1 MRVIQ
6 DVTPTKAT
14 ELKRL
19 RVCAYARVSSG
30 KDAMLHSL
38 SAQVSYYQKFI
49 ASHIDWTFCGIY
61 ADEAFTGTKEVR
73 PQFQKMLEECRKGNI
88 DLVVTKSISRF
99 ARNTITLLQTVR
111 ELKAM
116 GVDVYFEEQ
125 NIHTLSADGEL
136 MLSILASYAQE
147 ESLSASENQKWRI
160 RKSFE
165 AGQITAAFPKLYGY
179 RVVKGK
185 ITIDEEQAPLIRE
198 IFSQY
203 ANGASLA
210 EIAHWLTANNVPCI
224 VRGEWSS
231 KKVKLILSNEKYS
244 GNALLQKT
252 FRNNHLD
259 KRKIVNRGHL
269 PQFYVEDTHP
279 AIVDMV
285 TYQIVKERLQEA
297 SDYFTPTTPQSE
309 SPFSKKMF
317 CGYCGGYVKRA
328 KNNARTVWNCHL
340 YLEGGNTGCKDAK
353 QIRNDYLEQCC
364 CEVFGWESFDSEF
377 IRKNVVKIKVF
388 AYKLLFEM
396 VDGRTIEKEWKY
408 KSRSASWTPEMR
420 ERARQ
425 KAMIQHHGG

>member
-1 MRVIQ
+1 MRVIK
-6 DVTPTKAT
+6 DVTPQMAT

-49 ASHIDWTFCGIY
+49 ASHIDWVFCGIY

-73 PQFQKMLEECRKGNI
+73 PQFQKMLEECRSGNI

-111 ELKAM
+111 ELKAL

-165 AGQITAAFPKLYGY
+165 AGKITAAFPKLFGY

-185 ITIDEEQAPLIRE
+185 ITIDEETAPIVRE
-198 IFSQY
+198 IFLQF

-210 EIAHWLTANNVPCI
+210 DIAHWLTDNGVPCI
-224 VRGEWSS
+224 VKGAWSS

-252 FRNNHLD
+252 FRNNHLE

-269 PQFYVEDTHP
+269 PQYFVEDTHP

-309 SPFSKKMF
+309 SPFSKKMV
-317 CGYCGGYVKRA
+317 CGYCGEYVKRA
-328 KNNARTVWNCHL
+328 KNNARTVWNCHR
-340 YLEGGNTGCKDAK
+340 YLEEGKAGCKGAK
-353 QIRNDYLEQCC
+353 QIRNDMLEELC
-364 CEVFGWESFDSEF
+364 CEVFGWESLDEEF
-377 IRKNVVKIKVF
+377 IRKNVVKIIVF
-388 AYKLLFEM
+388 AHKLTFEM
-396 VDGRTIEKEWKY
+396 ADGTSIEKEWQN

-425 KAMIQHHGG
+425 RALIQHGG

>member
-1 MRVIQ
+1 MRVIK
-6 DVTPTKAT
+6 DVTPQMAT

-49 ASHIDWTFCGIY
+49 ASHIDWVFCGIY

-73 PQFQKMLEECRKGNI
+73 PQFQKMLEECRSGNI
-88 DLVVTKSISRF
+88 DLVVTKSVSRF

-111 ELKAM
+111 ELKAL

-165 AGQITAAFPKLYGY
+165 AGQIIAAFPKLFGY

-185 ITIDEEQAPLIRE
+185 ITIDEETAPIVRE
-198 IFSQY
+198 IFSQF

-210 EIAHWLTANNVPCI
+210 DIAHWLTDNGVPCI
-224 VRGEWSS
+224 VKGAWSS

-252 FRNNHLD
+252 FRNNHLE

-269 PQFYVEDTHP
+269 PQYFVEDTHP

-309 SPFSKKMF
+309 SPFSKKMV
-317 CGYCGGYVKRA
+317 CGYCGEYVKRA
-328 KNNARTVWNCHL
+328 KNNARTVWNCHR
-340 YLEGGNTGCKDAK
+340 YLEEGKAGCKGAK
-353 QIRNDYLEQCC
+353 QIRNDMLEELC
-364 CEVFGWESFDSEF
+364 CEVFGWESLDEEF
-377 IRKNVVKIKVF
+377 IRKNVVKIIVF
-388 AYKLLFEM
+388 AHKLTFEM
-396 VDGRTIEKEWKY
+396 ADGTSIEKEWQN

-425 KAMIQHHGG
+425 KALIQHGG

>member
-49 ASHIDWTFCGIY
+49 ASHIDWQFCGIY

-73 PQFQKMLEECRKGNI
+73 PQFQALLEECRKGNV

-111 ELKAM
+111 ELKNL

-125 NIHTLSADGEL
+125 NINTLSADGEL
-136 MLSILASYAQE
+136 MLTILASYAQE

-165 AGQITAAFPKLYGY
+165 SGEIVAAFMKLYGY

-185 ITIDEEQAPLIRE
+185 ITINEDEAPLVRE
-198 IFSQY
+198 IFAQF
-203 ANGASLA
+203 AGGASLA
-210 EIAHWLTANNVPCI
+210 DIAHWLNENKVPCI
-224 VRGEWSS
+224 VKGAWSS
-231 KKVKLILSNEKYS
+231 RKVRLILANEKYS

-252 FRNNHLD
+252 YRNNHLEKL
-259 KRKIVNRGHL
+259 KRVNRGEL
-269 PQFYVEDTHP
+269 PKFYVEDTHP
-279 AIVDMV
+279 AIVDMI
-285 TYQIVKERLQEA
+285 TYQIVKERLQGA
-297 SDYFTPTTPQSE
+297 TDYFTSTTPQSD
-309 SPFSKKMF
+309 SPFSKKMV
-317 CGYCGGYVKRA
+317 CGYCGEYVKRA
-328 KNNARTVWNCHL
+328 KNNARTIWNCHR
-340 YLEGGNTGCKDAK
+340 YLEDGKAGCKDAK
-353 QIRNDYLEQCC
+353 QIRNDILEQCC
-364 CEVFGWESFDSEF
+364 CEVFGWTTLDAEF
-377 IRKNVVKIKVF
+377 IRKNVVQIKVF
-388 AYKLLFEM
+388 DRKLIFEM
-396 VDGRTIEKEWKY
+396 VGGQTIEKVWQY

-425 KAMIQHHGG
+425 KAIIQHGG

>member
-1 MRVIQ
+1 MRVIK
-6 DVTPTKAT
+6 DVTPQMAT

-49 ASHIDWTFCGIY
+49 ASHIDWVFCGIY

-73 PQFQKMLEECRKGNI
+73 PQFQKMIEECRSGNI

-111 ELKAM
+111 ELKAL

-165 AGQITAAFPKLYGY
+165 AGKITAAFPKLFGY

-185 ITIDEEQAPLIRE
+185 ITIDEETAPIVRE
-198 IFSQY
+198 IFLQF

-210 EIAHWLTANNVPCI
+210 DIAHWLTDNGVPCI
-224 VRGEWSS
+224 VKGAWSS

-252 FRNNHLD
+252 FRNNHLE

-269 PQFYVEDTHP
+269 PQYFVEDTHP

-309 SPFSKKMF
+309 SPFSKKMV
-317 CGYCGGYVKRA
+317 CGYCGEYVKRA
-328 KNNARTVWNCHL
+328 KNNARTVWNCHR
-340 YLEGGNTGCKDAK
+340 YLEEGKAGCKGAK
-353 QIRNDYLEQCC
+353 QIRNDMLEELC
-364 CEVFGWESFDSEF
+364 CEVFGWESLDEEF
-377 IRKNVVKIKVF
+377 IRKNVVKIIVF
-388 AYKLLFEM
+388 AHKLTFEM
-396 VDGRTIEKEWKY
+396 ADGTSIEKEWQN

-425 KAMIQHHGG
+425 RALIQHGG

>member
-1 MRVIQ
+1 MRVIK
-6 DVTPTKAT
+6 DVTPQMAT

-49 ASHIDWTFCGIY
+49 ASHIDWVFCGIY

-73 PQFQKMLEECRKGNI
+73 PQFQKMLEECRSGNI

-111 ELKAM
+111 ELKAL

-160 RKSFE
+160 RNSFE
-165 AGQITAAFPKLYGY
+165 AGQIIAAFPKLFGY

-185 ITIDEEQAPLIRE
+185 ITIDEETAPIVRE
-198 IFSQY
+198 IFSQF

-210 EIAHWLTANNVPCI
+210 DIAHWLTDNGVPCI
-224 VRGEWSS
+224 VKGAWSS

-252 FRNNHLD
+252 FRNNHLE

-269 PQFYVEDTHP
+269 PQYFVEDTHP

-309 SPFSKKMF
+309 SPFSKKMV
-317 CGYCGGYVKRA
+317 CGYCGEYVKRA
-328 KNNARTVWNCHL
+328 KNNARTVWNCHR
-340 YLEGGNTGCKDAK
+340 YLEEGKAGCKGAK
-353 QIRNDYLEQCC
+353 QIRNDMLEELC
-364 CEVFGWESFDSEF
+364 CEVFGWESLDEEF
-377 IRKNVVKIKVF
+377 IRKNVVKIIVF
-388 AYKLLFEM
+388 AHKLTFEM
-396 VDGRTIEKEWKY
+396 ADGTSIEKEWQN

-425 KAMIQHHGG
+425 RALIQHGG

>member
-1 MRVIQ
+1 MRIIK
-6 DVTPTKAT
+6 DVTPQMAT

-49 ASHIDWTFCGIY
+49 ASHIDWVFCGIY

-73 PQFQKMLEECRKGNI
+73 PQFQKMLEECRSGNI

-111 ELKAM
+111 ELKAL

-147 ESLSASENQKWRI
+147 EILSASENQKWRI

-165 AGQITAAFPKLYGY
+165 AGQIVAAFPKLFGY

-185 ITIDEEQAPLIRE
+185 ITIDEETAPIVRE
-198 IFSQY
+198 IFSQF

-210 EIAHWLTANNVPCI
+210 EIAHWLTNNGVPCI
-224 VRGEWSS
+224 VKGAWSS

-252 FRNNHLD
+252 FRNNHLE

-269 PQFYVEDTHP
+269 PQYFVEDTHP

-309 SPFSKKMF
+309 SPFSKKMV
-317 CGYCGGYVKRA
+317 CGYCGEYVKRA
-328 KNNARTVWNCHL
+328 KNNARTVWNCHR
-340 YLEGGNTGCKDAK
+340 YLEEGKAGCKGAK
-353 QIRNDYLEQCC
+353 QIRNDMLEELC
-364 CEVFGWESFDSEF
+364 CEVFGWESLDEEF
-377 IRKNVVKIKVF
+377 IRKNVVKIIVF
-388 AYKLLFEM
+388 AHKLTFEM
-396 VDGRTIEKEWKY
+396 ADGTSIEKEWQN

-425 KAMIQHHGG
+425 RALIQHGG

>member
-1 MRVIQ
+1 MRVIK
-6 DVTPTKAT
+6 DVTPQMAT

-49 ASHIDWTFCGIY
+49 ASHIDWVFYGIY

-73 PQFQKMLEECRKGNI
+73 PQFQKMLEECRNGNI

-116 GVDVYFEEQ
+116 GVDVFFEEQ

-165 AGQITAAFPKLYGY
+165 AGKITAAFPKLFGY

-185 ITIDEEQAPLIRE
+185 ITIDEETAPIVRE
-198 IFSQY
+198 IFSQF
-203 ANGASLA
+203 ASGASLA
-210 EIAHWLTANNVPCI
+210 EIAHWLTDNGVPCI
-224 VRGEWSS
+224 VKGAWSS

-252 FRNNHLD
+252 FRNNHLE

-269 PQFYVEDTHP
+269 PQYFVEDTHP

-309 SPFSKKMF
+309 SPFSKKMV
-317 CGYCGGYVKRA
+317 CGYCGEYVKRA
-328 KNNARTVWNCHL
+328 KNNARTVWNCHR
-340 YLEGGNTGCKDAK
+340 YLEEGKAGCEGAK
-353 QIRNDYLEQCC
+353 QIRNDMLEELC
-364 CEVFGWESFDSEF
+364 CEVFGGESLDEEF
-377 IRKNVVKIKVF
+377 IRKNVVKIIVF
-388 AYKLLFEM
+388 AHKLTFEM
-396 VDGRTIEKEWKY
+396 ADGTSIEKEWQN

-425 KAMIQHHGG
+425 RALIQHGG

>member
-49 ASHIDWTFCGIY
+49 ASHIDWVFCGIY

-73 PQFQKMLEECRKGNI
+73 PQFQKMLEECRSGNI

-111 ELKAM
+111 ELKAL

-165 AGQITAAFPKLYGY
+165 AGQITAAFPKLFGY

-185 ITIDEEQAPLIRE
+185 ITIDEETAPIVRE
-198 IFSQY
+198 IFSQF

-210 EIAHWLTANNVPCI
+210 EIAHWLTDNGVPCI
-224 VRGEWSS
+224 VKGAWSS

-252 FRNNHLD
+252 FRNNHLE
-259 KRKIVNRGHL
+259 KRKVVNRGHL
-269 PQFYVEDTHP
+269 PQFYVEGTHP

-309 SPFSKKMF
+309 SPFSKKMV
-317 CGYCGGYVKRA
+317 CGYCGEYVKRA
-328 KNNARTVWNCHL
+328 KNNARTVWNCHR
-340 YLEGGNTGCKDAK
+340 YLEDGKAGCDSAK
-353 QIRNDYLEQCC
+353 QIRNDMLEDLC
-364 CEVFGWESFDSEF
+364 CEVFGWESLDEEF
-377 IRKNVVKIKVF
+377 IRKKVVKIKVF
-388 AYKLLFEM
+388 AHKLIFEM
-396 VDGRTIEKEWKY
+396 ADGTSIEKEWKN

-425 KAMIQHHGG
+425 RAIIQHGG

>member
-6 DVTPTKAT
+6 DVTPIRVN
-14 ELKRL
+14 ELKKL

-49 ASHIDWTFCGIY
+49 ASHIDWVFCGIY

-73 PQFQKMLEECRKGNI
+73 PQFQKMLEECRSGNI

-111 ELKAM
+111 ELKAL

-165 AGQITAAFPKLYGY
+165 AGQIIAAFPKLFGY

-185 ITIDEEQAPLIRE
+185 ITIDEETAPIVRE
-198 IFSQY
+198 IFSQF

-210 EIAHWLTANNVPCI
+210 DIAHRLTDNGVPCI
-224 VRGEWSS
+224 VKGAWSS

-252 FRNNHLD
+252 FRNNHLE

-269 PQFYVEDTHP
+269 PQYFVEDTHP

-309 SPFSKKMF
+309 SPFSKKMV
-317 CGYCGGYVKRA
+317 CGHCGEYVKRA
-328 KNNARTVWNCHL
+328 KNNARTVWNCHR
-340 YLEGGNTGCKDAK
+340 YLEEGKAGCKGAK
-353 QIRNDYLEQCC
+353 QIRNDMLEELC
-364 CEVFGWESFDSEF
+364 CEVFGWESLDEEF
-377 IRKNVVKIKVF
+377 IRKNVVKIIVF
-388 AYKLLFEM
+388 AHKLTFEM
-396 VDGRTIEKEWKY
+396 ADGTSIEKEWLN

-425 KAMIQHHGG
+425 RALIQHGG

>member
-6 DVTPTKAT
+6 DVTPKRAT

-49 ASHIDWTFCGIY
+49 ASHIDWVFCGIY

-73 PQFQKMLEECRKGNI
+73 PQFQKMLEECRSGNI

-111 ELKAM
+111 ELKAL

-165 AGQITAAFPKLYGY
+165 AGQIVAAFPKLFGY

-185 ITIDEEQAPLIRE
+185 ITIDEETAPIVRE
-198 IFSQY
+198 IFSQF

-210 EIAHWLTANNVPCI
+210 EIAHWLTNNGVPCI
-224 VRGEWSS
+224 VKGAWSS

-252 FRNNHLD
+252 FRNNHLE

-269 PQFYVEDTHP
+269 PQYFVEDTHP
-279 AIVDMV
+279 AIVEMV

-309 SPFSKKMF
+309 SPFSKKMV
-317 CGYCGGYVKRA
+317 CGYCGEYVKRA
-328 KNNARTVWNCHL
+328 KNNARTVWNCHR
-340 YLEGGNTGCKDAK
+340 YLEEGKAGCKGAK
-353 QIRNDYLEQCC
+353 QIRNDMLEELC
-364 CEVFGWESFDSEF
+364 CEVFGWESLDEEF
-377 IRKNVVKIKVF
+377 ICKNVVKIIVF
-388 AYKLLFEM
+388 AHKLTFEM
-396 VDGRTIEKEWKY
+396 ADGTSMEKEWQN

-425 KAMIQHHGG
+425 RALIQHGG

>member
-49 ASHIDWTFCGIY
+49 TSHIDWVFCGVY

-73 PQFQKMLEECRKGNI
+73 PQFQALLEECRKGNV

-99 ARNTITLLQTVR
+99 ARNTVTLLQTVR
-111 ELKAM
+111 ELKDM

-125 NIHTLSADGEL
+125 NIHSLSADGEL
-136 MLSILASYAQE
+136 MLTILASYAQE
-147 ESLSASENQKWRI
+147 ESFSASENQKWRI

-165 AGQITAAFPKLYGY
+165 SGEVVAAFMKLYGY

-185 ITIDEEQAPLIRE
+185 ITINEEEAPLVRE
-198 IFSQY
+198 VFSQY

-210 EIAHWLTANNVPCI
+210 EIAHWLKANKVPCI
-224 VRGEWSS
+224 VQGEWSS
-231 KKVKLILSNEKYS
+231 RKVRLILANEKYS

-252 FRNNHLD
+252 YRNNHIEKL
-259 KRKIVNRGHL
+259 KRVNRGEL

-279 AIVDMV
+279 AIVDMI

-297 SDYFTPTTPQSE
+297 SDYFTSPSAPSD
-309 SPFSKKMF
+309 SPFSKKMV
-317 CGYCGGYVKRA
+317 CGYCGEYIKRA
-328 KNNARTVWNCHL
+328 KNNARTIWHCHR
-340 YLEGGNTGCKDAK
+340 YLEDGKAGCKYAK
-353 QIRNDYLEQCC
+353 QIRNDMLEEFC
-364 CEVFGWESFDSEF
+364 CEVFGWESFNADF

-388 AYKLLFEM
+388 DRKLLFEM
-396 VDGRTIEKEWKY
+396 VDGRTIEKVWKH

-425 KAMIQHHGG
+425 KALIQHGG

>member
-6 DVTPTKAT
+6 EVTPIRAT

-49 ASHIDWTFCGIY
+49 ASHIDWVFCGIY

-73 PQFQKMLEECRKGNI
+73 PQFQKMLEECRSGNI

-111 ELKAM
+111 ELKAL

-165 AGQITAAFPKLYGY
+165 AGQIIAAFPKLFGY

-185 ITIDEEQAPLIRE
+185 ITIDEETAPIVRE
-198 IFSQY
+198 IFSQF

-210 EIAHWLTANNVPCI
+210 DIAHRLTDNGVPCI
-224 VRGEWSS
+224 VKGAWSS

-252 FRNNHLD
+252 FRNNHLE

-269 PQFYVEDTHP
+269 PQYFVEDTHP

-309 SPFSKKMF
+309 SPFSKKMV
-317 CGYCGGYVKRA
+317 CGHCGEYVKRA
-328 KNNARTVWNCHL
+328 KNNARTVWNCHR
-340 YLEGGNTGCKDAK
+340 YLEEGKAGCKGAK
-353 QIRNDYLEQCC
+353 QIRNDMLEELC
-364 CEVFGWESFDSEF
+364 CEVFGWESLDEEF
-377 IRKNVVKIKVF
+377 IRKNVVKIIVF
-388 AYKLLFEM
+388 AHKLTFEM
-396 VDGRTIEKEWKY
+396 ADGTSIEKEWLN

-425 KAMIQHHGG
+425 RALIQHGG

>member
-1 MRVIQ
+1 MRVIK

-38 SAQVSYYQKFI
+38 SAQVSYYQKII

-73 PQFQKMLEECRKGNI
+73 PQFQKMLKECRNGNI

-165 AGQITAAFPKLYGY
+165 AGKITAAFPKLFGY
-179 RVVKGK
+179 RVVKGV
-185 ITIDEEQAPLIRE
+185 ITIDEETAPIVRE
-198 IFSQY
+198 IFSQF
-203 ANGASLA
+203 ADGASLA
-210 EIAHWLTANNVPCI
+210 EIAHWLNDNNVPCI
-224 VRGEWSS
+224 IKGTWSS

-252 FRNNHLD
+252 FRNNHLE

-297 SDYFTPTTPQSE
+297 SDYFTPTTPQSD
-309 SPFSKKMF
+309 SPFSKKMV
-317 CGYCGGYVKRA
+317 CGYCGAYVKRA
-328 KNNARTVWNCHL
+328 KNNARTVWNCHR
-340 YLEGGNTGCKDAK
+340 YLEDGKAGCEGAK
-353 QIRNDYLEQCC
+353 QIRNDMLEELC
-364 CEVFGWESFDSEF
+364 CEVFGWESLDEEF
-377 IRKNVVKIKVF
+377 IRKNIVKIKVF
-388 AYKLLFEM
+388 AHKLLFEM
-396 VDGRTIEKEWKY
+396 VDGTSIEKEWQY

-425 KAMIQHHGG
+425 RALIQHGG

>member
-1 MRVIQ
+1 MRVIK
-6 DVTPTKAT
+6 DVTPQMAT

-49 ASHIDWTFCGIY
+49 ASHIDWVFCGIY

-73 PQFQKMLEECRKGNI
+73 PQFQKMIEECRSGNI

-116 GVDVYFEEQ
+116 GVDVFFEEQ

-165 AGQITAAFPKLYGY
+165 AGKITAAFPKLFGY

-185 ITIDEEQAPLIRE
+185 ITIDEETAPIVRE
-198 IFSQY
+198 IFSQF

-210 EIAHWLTANNVPCI
+210 DIAHWLTDNGVPCI
-224 VRGEWSS
+224 VKGAWSS

-252 FRNNHLD
+252 FRNNHLE

-269 PQFYVEDTHP
+269 PQYFVEDTHP

-309 SPFSKKMF
+309 SPFSKKMV
-317 CGYCGGYVKRA
+317 CGYCGEYVKRA
-328 KNNARTVWNCHL
+328 KNNARTVWNCHR
-340 YLEGGNTGCKDAK
+340 YLEEGKAGCKGAK
-353 QIRNDYLEQCC
+353 QIRNDMLEELC
-364 CEVFGWESFDSEF
+364 CEVFGWESLDEEF
-377 IRKNVVKIKVF
+377 IRKNVVKIIVF
-388 AYKLLFEM
+388 AHKLTFEM
-396 VDGRTIEKEWKY
+396 ADGTSIEKEWQN

-425 KAMIQHHGG
+425 RALIQHGG

>member
-6 DVTPTKAT
+6 DVTPKRAT

-38 SAQVSYYQKFI
+38 SAQVSYYQELI
-49 ASHIDWTFCGIY
+49 ASHIDWKFCGIY
-61 ADEAFTGTKEVR
+61 ADEAFTGTKAVR
-73 PQFQKMLEECRKGNI
+73 PQFQKMLEECRNGNI
-88 DLVVTKSISRF
+88 DLIVTKSISRL
-99 ARNTITLLQTVR
+99 ARNTVTLIQTVR
-111 ELKAM
+111 DLKTL

-136 MLSILASYAQE
+136 LLTVLASYAQE
-147 ESLSASENQKWRI
+147 ESFSASENQKWRI

-165 AGQITAAFPKLYGY
+165 AGEITAAFHKLYGY
-179 RVVKGK
+179 KAVKGV

-198 IFSQY
+198 IFAQY
-203 ANGASLA
+203 ADGASLA
-210 EIAHWLTANNVPCI
+210 EIAHWLKSNNVPCI
-224 VRGEWSS
+224 AKGAWSS
-231 KKVKLILSNEKYS
+231 RKVKLILANEKYS

-252 FRNNHLD
+252 FSNNHLE

-269 PQFYVEDTHP
+269 PQYYVEDTHP
-279 AIVDMV
+279 AIVDMI
-285 TYQIVKERLQEA
+285 TYQIVRERLQEA
-297 SDYFTPTTPQSE
+297 TDYFTSETPQSE
-309 SPFSKKMF
+309 SPFSKKMV

-328 KNNARTVWNCHL
+328 KNNARTIWNCHR
-340 YLEGGNTGCKDAK
+340 YLEEGKAGCNDAK
-353 QIRNDYLEQCC
+353 QIRNDILEQCC
-364 CEVFGWESFDSEF
+364 CEVFGWESFDAEF

-388 AYKLLFEM
+388 DRKLLFEM
-396 VDGRTIEKEWKY
+396 VDGRTIEKVWKY

-425 KAMIQHHGG
+425 KAIIQHGG

>member
-1 MRVIQ
+1 MRVIK
-6 DVTPTKAT
+6 DVTPQMAT

-49 ASHIDWTFCGIY
+49 ASHIDWVFCGIY

-73 PQFQKMLEECRKGNI
+73 PQFQKMLEECRSGNI

-111 ELKAM
+111 ELKAL

-165 AGQITAAFPKLYGY
+165 AGKITAAFPKLFGY

-185 ITIDEEQAPLIRE
+185 ITIDEETAPIVRE
-198 IFSQY
+198 IFLQF

-210 EIAHWLTANNVPCI
+210 DIAHWLTDNGVPCI
-224 VRGEWSS
+224 VKGAWSS

-252 FRNNHLD
+252 FRNNHLE

-269 PQFYVEDTHP
+269 PQYFVEDTHP

-297 SDYFTPTTPQSE
+297 SDYFTSPSAPSD
-309 SPFSKKMF
+309 SPFSKKMV
-317 CGYCGGYVKRA
+317 CGYCGEYVKRA
-328 KNNARTVWNCHL
+328 KNNARTIWHCHR
-340 YLEGGNTGCKDAK
+340 YLEDGKAGCKYAK
-353 QIRNDYLEQCC
+353 QIRNDMLEEFC
-364 CEVFGWESFDSEF
+364 CEVFGWESFNADF

-388 AYKLLFEM
+388 DRKLLFEM
-396 VDGRTIEKEWKY
+396 VDGRTIEKVWKH

-425 KAMIQHHGG
+425 KALIQHGG

>member
-1 MRVIQ
+1 MRVIK
-6 DVTPTKAT
+6 DVTPQMAT

-49 ASHIDWTFCGIY
+49 ASHIDWVFCGIY

-73 PQFQKMLEECRKGNI
+73 PQFQKMIEECRSGNI

-111 ELKAM
+111 ELKAL

-165 AGQITAAFPKLYGY
+165 AGKITAAFPKLFGY

-185 ITIDEEQAPLIRE
+185 ITIDEETAPIVRE
-198 IFSQY
+198 IFLQF

-210 EIAHWLTANNVPCI
+210 DIAHWLTDNGVPCI
-224 VRGEWSS
+224 VKGAWSS

-252 FRNNHLD
+252 FRNNHLE

-269 PQFYVEDTHP
+269 PQFFVEDTHP

-309 SPFSKKMF
+309 SPFSKKMV
-317 CGYCGGYVKRA
+317 CGYCGEYVKRA
-328 KNNARTVWNCHL
+328 KNNARTVWNCHR
-340 YLEGGNTGCKDAK
+340 YLEEGKAGCKGAK
-353 QIRNDYLEQCC
+353 QIRNDMLEELC
-364 CEVFGWESFDSEF
+364 CEVFGWESLDEEF
-377 IRKNVVKIKVF
+377 IRKNVVKIIVF
-388 AYKLLFEM
+388 AHKLTFEM
-396 VDGRTIEKEWKY
+396 ADGTSIEKEWQN

-425 KAMIQHHGG
+425 RALIQHGG

>member
-1 MRVIQ
+1 MRVIK
-6 DVTPTKAT
+6 DVTPQMAT

-49 ASHIDWTFCGIY
+49 ASHIDWVFCGIY

-73 PQFQKMLEECRKGNI
+73 PQFQKMIEECRSGNI

-111 ELKAM
+111 ELKAL

-165 AGQITAAFPKLYGY
+165 AGQIIAAFPKLFGY

-185 ITIDEEQAPLIRE
+185 ITIDEETAPIVRE
-198 IFSQY
+198 IFSQF

-210 EIAHWLTANNVPCI
+210 DIAHWLTDNGVPCI
-224 VRGEWSS
+224 VKGAWSS

-252 FRNNHLD
+252 FRNNHLE

-269 PQFYVEDTHP
+269 PQYFVEDTHP

-309 SPFSKKMF
+309 SPFSKKMV
-317 CGYCGGYVKRA
+317 CGYCGEYVKRA
-328 KNNARTVWNCHL
+328 KNNARTVWNCHR
-340 YLEGGNTGCKDAK
+340 YLEEGKAGCKGAK
-353 QIRNDYLEQCC
+353 QIRNDMLEELC
-364 CEVFGWESFDSEF
+364 CEVFGWESLDEEF
-377 IRKNVVKIKVF
+377 IRKNVVKIIVF
-388 AYKLLFEM
+388 AHKLTFEM
-396 VDGRTIEKEWKY
+396 ADGTSIEKEWQN

-425 KAMIQHHGG
+425 RALIQHGG

>member
-1 MRVIQ
+1 MRVIK
-6 DVTPTKAT
+6 DVTPQMAT

-49 ASHIDWTFCGIY
+49 ASHIDWVFCGIY

-73 PQFQKMLEECRKGNI
+73 PQFQKMLEECRSGNI

-116 GVDVYFEEQ
+116 GVDVFFEEQ

-165 AGQITAAFPKLYGY
+165 AGKITAAFPKLFGY

-185 ITIDEEQAPLIRE
+185 ITIDEETAPIVRE
-198 IFSQY
+198 IFSQF
-203 ANGASLA
+203 ASGASLA
-210 EIAHWLTANNVPCI
+210 EIAHWLTDNGVPCI
-224 VRGEWSS
+224 VKGAWSS

-252 FRNNHLD
+252 FRNNHLE

-269 PQFYVEDTHP
+269 PQFFVEDTHP

-309 SPFSKKMF
+309 SPFSKKMV
-317 CGYCGGYVKRA
+317 CGYCGEYVKRA
-328 KNNARTVWNCHL
+328 KNNARTVWNCHR
-340 YLEGGNTGCKDAK
+340 YLEEGKAGCEGAK
-353 QIRNDYLEQCC
+353 QIRNDMLEELC
-364 CEVFGWESFDSEF
+364 CEVFGGESLDEEF
-377 IRKNVVKIKVF
+377 ILKNVVKIIVF
-388 AYKLLFEM
+388 AHKLTFEM
-396 VDGRTIEKEWKY
+396 ADGTSIEKEWQN

-425 KAMIQHHGG
+425 RALIQHGG

>member
-49 ASHIDWTFCGIY
+49 ASHIDWQFCGIY
-61 ADEAFTGTKEVR
+61 ADEALTGTKENR
-73 PQFQKMLEECRKGNI
+73 AQFQKMLEECRKGNI
-88 DLVVTKSISRF
+88 DLIVTKSISRL

-111 ELKAM
+111 EFKAM
-116 GVDVYFEEQ
+116 GVDIYFEEQ

-136 MLSILASYAQE
+136 MLTILASYAQE

-165 AGQITAAFPKLYGY
+165 AGMITAAFPKLFGY

-185 ITIDEEQAPLIRE
+185 ITIDEETAPLVRE
-198 IFSQY
+198 IFSQF

-210 EIAHWLTANNVPCI
+210 EIAHWLTDNNVPCI
-224 VRGEWSS
+224 VKGAWSS

-252 FRNNHLD
+252 FRNNHLE

-269 PQFYVEDTHP
+269 PQYYVEDTHP

-285 TYQIVKERLQEA
+285 TYQMVKERLQEA
-297 SDYFTPTTPQSE
+297 SDYFTPAAPQSE
-309 SPFSKKMF
+309 SPFSKKMV
-317 CGYCGGYVKRA
+317 CGYCGEYVKRA
-328 KNNARTVWNCHL
+328 KNNARTVWNCHR
-340 YLEGGNTGCKDAK
+340 YLEDGKAGCADAK
-353 QIRNDYLEQCC
+353 QIRNDILEQCC
-364 CEVFGWESFDSEF
+364 CEVFGWENLDADF
-377 IRKNVVKIKVF
+377 ISKNIVKIKVF
-388 AYKLLFEM
+388 DRKLVFEM

-425 KAMIQHHGG
+425 RAIIQHGG

>member
-1 MRVIQ
+1 MRVIK
-6 DVTPTKAT
+6 DVTPQMAT

-49 ASHIDWTFCGIY
+49 ASHIDWVFCGIY

-73 PQFQKMLEECRKGNI
+73 PQFQKMLEECRSGNI

-111 ELKAM
+111 ELKAL

-165 AGQITAAFPKLYGY
+165 AGKITAAFPKLFGY

-185 ITIDEEQAPLIRE
+185 ITIDEETAPIVRE
-198 IFSQY
+198 IFLQF

-210 EIAHWLTANNVPCI
+210 DIAHWLTDNGVPCI
-224 VRGEWSS
+224 VKGAWSS

-252 FRNNHLD
+252 FRNNHLE

-269 PQFYVEDTHP
+269 PQYFVEDTHP

-309 SPFSKKMF
+309 SPFSKKMV
-317 CGYCGGYVKRA
+317 CGYCGEYVKRA
-328 KNNARTVWNCHL
+328 KNNARTVWNCHR
-340 YLEGGNTGCKDAK
+340 YLEEGKAGCKGAK
-353 QIRNDYLEQCC
+353 QIRNDMLEELCY
-364 CEVFGWESFDSEF
+364 EVFGWESLDEEF
-377 IRKNVVKIKVF
+377 IRKNVVKIIVF
-388 AYKLLFEM
+388 AHKLTFEM
-396 VDGRTIEKEWKY
+396 ADGTSIEKEWQN

-425 KAMIQHHGG
+425 RALIQHGG

>member
-1 MRVIQ
+1 MRIIK
-6 DVTPTKAT
+6 DVTPQMAT

-49 ASHIDWTFCGIY
+49 ASHIDWVFCGIY

-73 PQFQKMLEECRKGNI
+73 PQFQKMLEECRSGNI

-111 ELKAM
+111 ELKAL

-165 AGQITAAFPKLYGY
+165 AGQIIAAFPKLFGY

-185 ITIDEEQAPLIRE
+185 ITIDEETAPIVRE
-198 IFSQY
+198 IFSQF

-210 EIAHWLTANNVPCI
+210 DIAHWLTDNGVPCI
-224 VRGEWSS
+224 VKGAWSS

-252 FRNNHLD
+252 FRNNHLE

-269 PQFYVEDTHP
+269 PQYFVEDTHP

-309 SPFSKKMF
+309 SPFSKKMV
-317 CGYCGGYVKRA
+317 CGYCGEYVKRA
-328 KNNARTVWNCHL
+328 KNNARTVWNCHR
-340 YLEGGNTGCKDAK
+340 YLEEGKVGCKGAK
-353 QIRNDYLEQCC
+353 QIRNDMLEELC
-364 CEVFGWESFDSEF
+364 CEVFGWESLDEEF
-377 IRKNVVKIKVF
+377 IRKNVVKIIVF
-388 AYKLLFEM
+388 AHKLTFEM
-396 VDGRTIEKEWKY
+396 ADGTSIEKEWQN

-425 KAMIQHHGG
+425 RALIQHGG

>member
-1 MRVIQ
+1 MRVIK
-6 DVTPTKAT
+6 DVTPQMAT

-49 ASHIDWTFCGIY
+49 ASHIDWVFCGIY

-73 PQFQKMLEECRKGNI
+73 PQFQKMLEECRSGNI

-111 ELKAM
+111 ELKAL

-165 AGQITAAFPKLYGY
+165 AGQITAAFPKLFGY

-185 ITIDEEQAPLIRE
+185 ITIDEETAPIVRE
-198 IFSQY
+198 IFSQF

-210 EIAHWLTANNVPCI
+210 EIAHWLTDNGVPCI
-224 VRGEWSS
+224 VKGAWSS

-252 FRNNHLD
+252 FRNNHLE
-259 KRKIVNRGHL
+259 KRKVVNRGHL
-269 PQFYVEDTHP
+269 PQFYVEGTHP

-309 SPFSKKMF
+309 SPFSKKMV
-317 CGYCGGYVKRA
+317 CGYCGEYVKRA
-328 KNNARTVWNCHL
+328 KNNARTVWNCHR
-340 YLEGGNTGCKDAK
+340 YLEDGKAGCDSAK
-353 QIRNDYLEQCC
+353 QIRNDMLEDLC
-364 CEVFGWESFDSEF
+364 CEVFGWESLDEEF
-377 IRKNVVKIKVF
+377 IRKKVVKIKVF
-388 AYKLLFEM
+388 AHKLIFEM
-396 VDGRTIEKEWKY
+396 ADGTSIEKEWKN

-425 KAMIQHHGG
+425 KALLQHGG

>member
-1 MRVIQ
+1 MRVIK
-6 DVTPTKAT
+6 DVTPQMAT

-49 ASHIDWTFCGIY
+49 ASHIDWVFCGIY

-73 PQFQKMLEECRKGNI
+73 PQFQKMLEECRSGNI

-111 ELKAM
+111 ELKAL

-165 AGQITAAFPKLYGY
+165 AGQIVAAFPKLFGY

-185 ITIDEEQAPLIRE
+185 ITIDEETAPIVRE
-198 IFSQY
+198 IFSQF

-210 EIAHWLTANNVPCI
+210 EIAHWLTNNGVPCI
-224 VRGEWSS
+224 VKGAWSS

-252 FRNNHLD
+252 FRNNHLE

-269 PQFYVEDTHP
+269 PQYFVEDTHP

-309 SPFSKKMF
+309 SPFSKKMV
-317 CGYCGGYVKRA
+317 CGYCGEYVKRA
-328 KNNARTVWNCHL
+328 KNNARTVWNCHR
-340 YLEGGNTGCKDAK
+340 YLEEGKAGCKGAK
-353 QIRNDYLEQCC
+353 QIRNDMLEELC
-364 CEVFGWESFDSEF
+364 CEVFGWESLDEEF
-377 IRKNVVKIKVF
+377 IRKNVVKIIVF
-388 AYKLLFEM
+388 AHKLTFEM
-396 VDGRTIEKEWKY
+396 ADGTSIEKEWQN

-425 KAMIQHHGG
+425 RALIQHGG

>member
-1 MRVIQ
+1 MRIIK
-6 DVTPTKAT
+6 DVTPQMAT

-49 ASHIDWTFCGIY
+49 SSHIDWTFCGIY

-73 PQFQKMLEECRKGNI
+73 PQFQKMLEECRKGNV
-88 DLVVTKSISRF
+88 DLIVTKSISRL

-136 MLSILASYAQE
+136 MLTILASYAQE

-165 AGQITAAFPKLYGY
+165 AGQIVAAFPKLFGY

-185 ITIDEEQAPLIRE
+185 ITIDEETAPIVRE
-198 IFSQY
+198 IFSQF

-210 EIAHWLTANNVPCI
+210 EIAHWLTNNGVPCI
-224 VRGEWSS
+224 VKGAWSS

-252 FRNNHLD
+252 FRNNHLE

-269 PQFYVEDTHP
+269 PQYFVEDTHP

-309 SPFSKKMF
+309 SPFSKKMV
-317 CGYCGGYVKRA
+317 CGYCGEYVKRA
-328 KNNARTVWNCHL
+328 KNNARTVWNCHR
-340 YLEGGNTGCKDAK
+340 YLEEGKAGCKGAK
-353 QIRNDYLEQCC
+353 QIRNDMLEELC
-364 CEVFGWESFDSEF
+364 CEVFGWESLDEEF
-377 IRKNVVKIKVF
+377 IRKNVVKIIVF
-388 AYKLLFEM
+388 AHKLTFEM
-396 VDGRTIEKEWKY
+396 ADGTSIEKEWQN

-425 KAMIQHHGG
+425 RALIQHGG

>member
-6 DVTPTKAT
+6 DVTPIRVN
-14 ELKRL
+14 ELKKL

-38 SAQVSYYQKFI
+38 SAQVSYYQNLI

-73 PQFQKMLEECRKGNI
+73 PQFQQMLEECRKGNV
-88 DLVVTKSISRF
+88 DLIVTKSISRL

-160 RKSFE
+160 RKGFE
-165 AGQITAAFPKLYGY
+165 VGEITPAFHKLYGY
-179 RVVKGK
+179 KAVKGV
-185 ITIDEEQAPLIRE
+185 ITIDEETAPLVRE
-198 IFSQY
+198 IFSQF

-210 EIAHWLTANNVPCI
+210 EIAHWLKANNIPCI
-224 VRGEWSS
+224 VQGAWTSR
-231 KKVKLILSNEKYS
+231 KVRLILANEKYS
-244 GNALLQKT
+244 GNSLLQKT
-252 FRNNHLD
+252 FRNNHLE

-269 PQFYVEDTHP
+269 PQYYVEDTHP

-285 TYQIVKERLQEA
+285 TYEIVRERLQEA
-297 SDYFTPTTPQSE
+297 TDYITSPSPQTE
-309 SPFSKKMF
+309 SPFSKKMV
-317 CGYCGGYVKRA
+317 CGYCGEYVKRA
-328 KNNARTVWNCHL
+328 KNNARTIWHCHR
-340 YLEGGNTGCKDAK
+340 YLEDGKAGCKDAK
-353 QIRNDYLEQCC
+353 QIRNDMLEQLC
-364 CEVFGWESFDSEF
+364 CEVFGWESLDEEF

-388 AYKLLFEM
+388 DRKLLFEM

-425 KAMIQHHGG
+425 KALIQHGG

>member
-1 MRVIQ
+1 MRVIK
-6 DVTPTKAT
+6 DVTPQMAT

-49 ASHIDWTFCGIY
+49 ASHIDWVFCGIY

-73 PQFQKMLEECRKGNI
+73 PQFQKMLEECRSGNI

-116 GVDVYFEEQ
+116 GVDVFFEEQ

-165 AGQITAAFPKLYGY
+165 AGQIIAAFPKLFGY

-185 ITIDEEQAPLIRE
+185 ITIDEETAPIVRE
-198 IFSQY
+198 IFSQF
-203 ANGASLA
+203 ASGASLA
-210 EIAHWLTANNVPCI
+210 EIAHWLTDNGVPCI
-224 VRGEWSS
+224 VKGAWSS

-252 FRNNHLD
+252 FRNNHLE

-269 PQFYVEDTHP
+269 PQYFVEDTHP

-309 SPFSKKMF
+309 SPFSKKMV
-317 CGYCGGYVKRA
+317 CGYCGEYVKRA
-328 KNNARTVWNCHL
+328 KNNARTVWNCHR
-340 YLEGGNTGCKDAK
+340 YLEEGKAGCKGAK
-353 QIRNDYLEQCC
+353 QIRNDMLEELC
-364 CEVFGWESFDSEF
+364 CEVFGWESLDEKF
-377 IRKNVVKIKVF
+377 IRKNVVKIIVF
-388 AYKLLFEM
+388 AHKLTFEM
-396 VDGRTIEKEWKY
+396 ADGTSIEKEWQN

-425 KAMIQHHGG
+425 RALIQHGG

>member
-6 DVTPTKAT
+6 DVTPIRAT

-38 SAQVSYYQKFI
+38 SAQVSYYQNLI

-73 PQFQKMLEECRKGNI
+73 PQFQQMLEECRKGNV
-88 DLVVTKSISRF
+88 DLIVTKSISRL

-165 AGQITAAFPKLYGY
+165 VGDITAAFPRLFGY

-185 ITIDEEQAPLIRE
+185 ITIDEETAPLVRE
-198 IFSQY
+198 IFSQF

-210 EIAHWLTANNVPCI
+210 EIAHWLKANNIPCI
-224 VRGEWSS
+224 VQGAWTSR
-231 KKVKLILSNEKYS
+231 KVRLILANEKYS
-244 GNALLQKT
+244 GNSLLQKT
-252 FRNNHLD
+252 FRNNHLE

-269 PQFYVEDTHP
+269 PQ
-279 AIVDMV
+279 
-285 TYQIVKERLQEA
+285 
-297 SDYFTPTTPQSE
+297 
-309 SPFSKKMF
+309 
-317 CGYCGGYVKRA
+317 
-328 KNNARTVWNCHL
+328 
-340 YLEGGNTGCKDAK
+340 
-353 QIRNDYLEQCC
+353 
-364 CEVFGWESFDSEF
+364 
-377 IRKNVVKIKVF
+377 
-388 AYKLLFEM
+388 
-396 VDGRTIEKEWKY
+396 
-408 KSRSASWTPEMR
+408 
-420 ERARQ
+420 
-425 KAMIQHHGG
+425 

>member
-1 MRVIQ
+1 MREIK
-6 DVTPTKAT
+6 DVTPQMAT

-38 SAQVSYYQKFI
+38 SAQVSYYQKYI
-49 ASHIDWTFCGIY
+49 ASHIDWVFCGIY

-88 DLVVTKSISRF
+88 DLIITKSISRF

-165 AGQITAAFPKLYGY
+165 AGKINAAFPKLFGY

-185 ITIDEEQAPLIRE
+185 ITIDEETAPIVRE
-198 IFSQY
+198 IFSQF

-210 EIAHWLTANNVPCI
+210 EIAHWLTDNGVPCI
-224 VRGEWSS
+224 IKGAWSS

-252 FRNNHLD
+252 FRNNHLE

-269 PQFYVEDTHP
+269 PQYFVEDTHP

-309 SPFSKKMF
+309 SPFSKKMV
-317 CGYCGGYVKRA
+317 CGYCGAYVKRA
-328 KNNARTVWNCHL
+328 KNNARTVWNCHR
-340 YLEGGNTGCKDAK
+340 YLEDGKAGCDGAK
-353 QIRNDYLEQCC
+353 QIRNDILEEIC
-364 CEVFGWESFDSEF
+364 CEVFGWESLDEEF

-388 AYKLLFEM
+388 AHKLTFEM
-396 VDGRTIEKEWKY
+396 ADGTSIEKEWKN

-425 KAMIQHHGG
+425 RALIQHGG

>member
-1 MRVIQ
+1 MRVIK
-6 DVTPTKAT
+6 DVTPQMAT

-49 ASHIDWTFCGIY
+49 ASHIDWVFYGIY

-116 GVDVYFEEQ
+116 GVDVFFEEQ

-165 AGQITAAFPKLYGY
+165 AGKITAAFPKLFGY

-185 ITIDEEQAPLIRE
+185 ITIDEETAPIVRE
-198 IFSQY
+198 IFSQF
-203 ANGASLA
+203 ASGASLA
-210 EIAHWLTANNVPCI
+210 EIAHWLTDNGVPCI
-224 VRGEWSS
+224 VKGAWSS

-252 FRNNHLD
+252 FRNNHLE

-269 PQFYVEDTHP
+269 PQFFVEDTHP

-309 SPFSKKMF
+309 SPFSKKMV
-317 CGYCGGYVKRA
+317 CGYCGEYVKRA
-328 KNNARTVWNCHL
+328 KNNARTVWNCHR
-340 YLEGGNTGCKDAK
+340 YLEEGKAGCEGAK
-353 QIRNDYLEQCC
+353 QIRNDMLEELC
-364 CEVFGWESFDSEF
+364 CEVFGGESLDEEF
-377 IRKNVVKIKVF
+377 IRKNVVKIIVF
-388 AYKLLFEM
+388 AHKLTFEM
-396 VDGRTIEKEWKY
+396 ADGTSIEKEWQN

-425 KAMIQHHGG
+425 RALIQHGG

>member
-1 MRVIQ
+1 MRVIK
-6 DVTPTKAT
+6 DVTPQMAT

-49 ASHIDWTFCGIY
+49 ASHIDWVFCGIY

-73 PQFQKMLEECRKGNI
+73 PQFQKMLEECRSGNI

-111 ELKAM
+111 ELKAL

-165 AGQITAAFPKLYGY
+165 AGKITAAFPKLFGY

-185 ITIDEEQAPLIRE
+185 ITIDEETAPIVRE
-198 IFSQY
+198 IFSQF

-210 EIAHWLTANNVPCI
+210 DIAHWLTDNGVPCI
-224 VRGEWSS
+224 VKGAWSS

-252 FRNNHLD
+252 FRNNHLE

-269 PQFYVEDTHP
+269 PQFFVEDTHP

-309 SPFSKKMF
+309 SPFSKKMV
-317 CGYCGGYVKRA
+317 CGYCGEYVKRA
-328 KNNARTVWNCHL
+328 KNNARTVWNCHR
-340 YLEGGNTGCKDAK
+340 YLEEGKAGCKGAK
-353 QIRNDYLEQCC
+353 QIRNDMLEELC
-364 CEVFGWESFDSEF
+364 CEVFGWESLDEEF
-377 IRKNVVKIKVF
+377 IRKNVVKIIVF
-388 AYKLLFEM
+388 AHKLTFEM
-396 VDGRTIEKEWKY
+396 ADGTSIEKEWQN

-425 KAMIQHHGG
+425 RALIQHGG

>member
-1 MRVIQ
+1 MRVIK
-6 DVTPTKAT
+6 DVTPQMAT

-38 SAQVSYYQKFI
+38 SAQVSYYQKLI
-49 ASHIDWTFCGIY
+49 ASHIDWVFCGIY

-73 PQFQKMLEECRKGNI
+73 PQFQKMLEECRKGNV
-88 DLVVTKSISRF
+88 DLIVTKSISRL
-99 ARNTITLLQTVR
+99 ARNTVTLLETVR
-111 ELKAM
+111 ELKAL

-165 AGQITAAFPKLYGY
+165 AGEITAAFPKLYGY

-185 ITIDEEQAPLIRE
+185 ITIDEETAPMVRE
-198 IFSQY
+198 IFAQY
-203 ANGASLA
+203 ANGSSLA
-210 EIAHWLTANNVPCI
+210 EIAHWLNANKVPCI
-224 VRGEWSS
+224 VQGAWTSR
-231 KKVKLILSNEKYS
+231 KVRLILANEKYS

-252 FRNNHLD
+252 FRNNHLE
-259 KRKIVNRGHL
+259 KRKVVNRGHL
-269 PQFYVEDTHP
+269 PQYYVEDTHP

-285 TYQIVKERLQEA
+285 TYQIVKERLQGA
-297 SDYFTPTTPQSE
+297 SDYFTKETQPSE
-309 SPFSKKMF
+309 SPFSKKMV
-317 CGYCGGYVKRA
+317 CGYCGEYVKRA
-328 KNNARTVWNCHL
+328 KNNARTVWNCHR
-340 YLEGGNTGCKDAK
+340 YLEEGKAGCACAK
-353 QIRNDYLEQCC
+353 QIRNDYLEECC
-364 CEVFGWESFDSEF
+364 CDAFGWESFDADF
-377 IRKNVVKIKVF
+377 IRKNVAQIKVF
-388 AYKLLFEM
+388 AGKLLFEM

-408 KSRSASWTPEMR
+408 RSRSASWTPEMR

-425 KAMIQHHGG
+425 RAIIQHGG

>member
-6 DVTPTKAT
+6 DVTPKRAT

-49 ASHIDWTFCGIY
+49 ASHLDWTFCGIY

-73 PQFQKMLEECRKGNI
+73 PQFQQMLEECRKGNV
-88 DLVVTKSISRF
+88 DLIVTKSISRL

-136 MLSILASYAQE
+136 MLTILASYAQE

-160 RKSFE
+160 RKGFE
-165 AGQITAAFPKLYGY
+165 AGEITAAFHKLYGY
-179 RVVKGK
+179 KVVKGV
-185 ITIDEEQAPLIRE
+185 ITIDEEKAAIVRD
-198 IFSQY
+198 IFSKFID
-203 ANGASLA
+203 GESLA
-210 EIAHWLTANNVPCI
+210 EIAHWLNANNIPPIDHGVWTSKR
-224 VRGEWSS
+224 VRLMLG
-231 KKVKLILSNEKYS
+231 NEKYA

-252 FRNNHLD
+252 YRNNHIE
-259 KRKIVNRGHL
+259 KRKCINYGQL
-269 PQFYVEDTHP
+269 PMFYVEDTHP
-279 AIVDMV
+279 AIVDMI
-285 TYQIVKERLQEA
+285 TFQIAKERLKEA
-297 SDYFTPTTPQSE
+297 SESFTSASPPSE
-309 SPFSKKMF
+309 SPFTKKMV

-328 KNNARTVWNCHL
+328 KNNARTIWNCHR
-340 YLEGGNTGCKDAK
+340 YLEMGRAGCEGAK
-353 QIRNDYLEQCC
+353 QIRNDMLEQIC
-364 CEVFGWESFDSEF
+364 CEVFGWESLDEEF
-377 IRKNVVKIKVF
+377 IRKKIVKIKVF
-388 AYKLLFEM
+388 DRKLLFEM

-425 KAMIQHHGG
+425 RALLQHGG